1 MMSDRKERAD
11 MKKINQKQ
19 FNNNDYLT
27 RLNMSD
33 APRDV
38 RMQWLCRIIDNEMAK
53 NVDEIDME
61 LVNECQEEL
70 AELMAE
76 ERTERFAGQD
86 ASTSAESEYAGNLS
100 SRGRTHAKGHT
111 ACYAKKRIR
120 LASLI
125 AAVVILASFASLS
138 VVASFKGYA
147 SAFEYV
153 SAMAKDLFNMNDGEM
168 VEDGNITIIKNG
180 EYTNYTSIEQMV
192 QEEKL
197 DIMYPTNLPDGLE
210 IEKIIMVD
218 LEDGKTSI
226 EFIFSN
232 IKTSLLINN
241 YYSIKQE
248 DLESNNSSIL
258 KTNCSTFYMVKKDI
272 TYHGI
277 CYKGNNE
284 YLINSDNYDLLIT
297 LIYALAGENS

>member
-38 RMQWLCRIIDNEMAK
+38 RMQWLCKIIDNEMAK

-153 SAMAKDLFNMNDGEM
+153 SAMAQALFNMNDGEV
-168 VEDGNITIIKNG
+168 VEDGDITVIRNGNTERYSSIKDFVDECN
-180 EYTNYTSIEQMV
+180 
-192 QEEKL
+192 L
-197 DIMYPTNLPDGLE
+197 DIMYPTNLPEGLT
-210 IEKIIMVD
+210 IQNVVMVD
-218 LEDGKTSI
+218 LGDNKLSVEFVFNDTNISI
-226 EFIFSN
+226 
-232 IKTSLLINN
+232 LINN
-241 YYSIKQE
+241 YHSTNQE
-248 DLESNNSSIL
+248 DLKNNNYSIL
-258 KTNCSTFYMVKKDI
+258 KTECGVFCVIKKDMI
-272 TYHGI
+272 YQGI
-277 CYKGNNE
+277 CYKDNNE
-284 YLINSDNYDLLIT
+284 YIVSADNYDYLTT
-297 LIYALAGENS
+297 LINLLTGESS

>member
-38 RMQWLCRIIDNEMAK
+38 RMQWLCKIIDNEMAK

-138 VVASFKGYA
+138 VVASSKGYA

-197 DIMYPTNLPDGLE
+197 DIMYPDKLPDDIRITEIIITNLKNERISVDFNFNCSEIDLFIYNEYTIKHESLE
-210 IEKIIMVD
+210 NKGYTIVDSHCEPFYIIEKKQKYQAVCHLENKEYIIIAKNYND
-218 LEDGKTSI
+218 LDTI
-226 EFIFSN
+226 
-232 IKTSLLINN
+232 
-241 YYSIKQE
+241 
-248 DLESNNSSIL
+248 
-258 KTNCSTFYMVKKDI
+258 
-272 TYHGI
+272 
-277 CYKGNNE
+277 
-284 YLINSDNYDLLIT
+284 INSLT
-297 LIYALAGENS
+297 GAKQ

>member
-11 MKKINQKQ
+11 MKKNNQKQ

-38 RMQWLCRIIDNEMAK
+38 RMQWLCKIIDNEMAK

-138 VVASFKGYA
+138 VVALSKGYA
-147 SAFEYV
+147 SAFDYV
-153 SAMAKDLFNMNDGEM
+153 SAMAKDLFNMNDGET

-180 EYTNYTSIEQMV
+180 EHTNYTSVEQMV
-192 QEEKL
+192 REEKL
-197 DIMYPTNLPDGLE
+197 DIMYPKDLPDELE
-210 IEKIIMVD
+210 IDEV
-218 LEDGKTSI
+218 
-226 EFIFSN
+226 IFTTTN
-232 IKTSLLINN
+232 DNWVVYFVINN
-241 YYSIKQE
+241 KEIDFSIKNFYSIKE
-248 DLESNNSSIL
+248 EALKNNTHEVIRFGEFVYYLMEKNTSYQAICHTNDKEYIV
-258 KTNCSTFYMVKKDI
+258 KTN
-272 TYHGI
+272 
-277 CYKGNNE
+277 
-284 YLINSDNYDLLIT
+284 NYDYLEALIAS
-297 LIYALAGENS
+297 LGEG

>member
-138 VVASFKGYA
+138 VVASSKGYA

-192 QEEKL
+192 REEKL
-197 DIMYPTNLPDGLE
+197 DIMYPDMLPDGLE
-210 IEKIIMVD
+210 IDKVMMVD
-218 LEDGKTSI
+218 LVDNKARVS
-226 EFIFSN
+226 FIFNNEN
-232 IKTSLLINN
+232 ISILINN
-241 YYSIKQE
+241 YYSTNQE
-248 DLESNNSSIL
+248 YLKKNNHSIIE
-258 KTNCSTFYMVKKDI
+258 TTYGIFYVTKKNI
-272 TYHGI
+272 TYQGI
-277 CYKGNNE
+277 CYGEKYE
-284 YLINSDNYDLLIT
+284 YIIFANDYDHLVSLINSL
-297 LIYALAGENS
+297 GGKNS

>member
-138 VVASFKGYA
+138 VVASSKGYA

-168 VEDGNITIIKNG
+168 VEDDNITIIKNG
-180 EYTNYTSIEQMV
+180 EYTNYTSVEQMV
-192 QEEKL
+192 REEKL
-197 DIMYPTNLPDGLE
+197 DIMYPTNLPDDIRITE
-210 IEKIIMVD
+210 IVITNTANGDISVNFK
-218 LEDGKTSI
+218 
-226 EFIFSN
+226 FSN
-232 IKTSLLINN
+232 NDVIMFINSC
-241 YYSIKQE
+241 Y
-248 DLESNNSSIL
+248 
-258 KTNCSTFYMVKKDI
+258 TVKKEDI
-272 TYHGI
+272 ESFLHIVQNKAGDAFYI
-277 CYKGNNE
+277 LLRDACYQAVCHKANKE
-284 YLINSDNYDLLIT
+284 YVILANSYTDIDIIINSLT
-297 LIYALAGENS
+297 E

>member
-38 RMQWLCRIIDNEMAK
+38 RMQWLCKIIDNEMAK

-111 ACYAKKRIR
+111 ACYVKKRIR
-120 LASLI
+120 LAVLLAAVFLI
-125 AAVVILASFASLS
+125 AALAGLT
-138 VVASFKGYA
+138 VVASSKGYA

-153 SAMAKDLFNMNDGEM
+153 SAMAKDLFNMNDGET
-168 VEDGNITIIKNG
+168 VEDDNITIIKNG
-180 EYTNYTSIEQMV
+180 EYTNYTSVEQMV
-192 QEEKL
+192 REEKL
-197 DIMYPTNLPDGLE
+197 DIMYPKDLPDELE
-210 IEKIIMVD
+210 IDEVIFTTTNDNWVIDFVTKNSETY
-218 LEDGKTSI
+218 LSI
-226 EFIFSN
+226 KN
-232 IKTSLLINN
+232 V
-241 YYSIKQE
+241 YSIKDDE
-248 DLESNNSSIL
+248 LKNNASEIVSYDQYIFYIIQKDASYQAICHTNDKEYIV
-258 KTNCSTFYMVKKDI
+258 KTN
-272 TYHGI
+272 
-277 CYKGNNE
+277 
-284 YLINSDNYDLLIT
+284 NYDYLEALIAS
-297 LIYALAGENS
+297 LGEG

>member
-138 VVASFKGYA
+138 VVASSKGYA

-153 SAMAKDLFNMNDGEM
+153 SAMAKNLFNMNDGEM

-180 EYTNYTSIEQMV
+180 EHTNYTSIEQMV

-197 DIMYPTNLPDGLE
+197 DIMYPTNLPYD
-210 IEKIIMVD
+210 IKITEVVITDLANGKFSVD
-218 LEDGKTSI
+218 
-226 EFIFSN
+226 FNF
-232 IKTSLLINN
+232 
-241 YYSIKQE
+241 
-248 DLESNNSSIL
+248 NSSQIDL
-258 KTNCSTFYMVKKDI
+258 FIYSDYTVNQETVEAFTYTVKSQAGDTFYIILRDTCYQAVCHKANREYVILANSYTDI
-272 TYHGI
+272 DI
-277 CYKGNNE
+277 M
-284 YLINSDNYDLLIT
+284 INSLT
-297 LIYALAGENS
+297 E

>member
-38 RMQWLCRIIDNEMAK
+38 RMQWLCKIIDNEMAK

-138 VVASFKGYA
+138 VVASSKGYA

-153 SAMAKDLFNMNDGEM
+153 SAMAKNLFNMNDGEM

-192 QEEKL
+192 REEKL
-197 DIMYPTNLPDGLE
+197 DIMYPTNLPDDIRITE
-210 IEKIIMVD
+210 IVITNLTTGNISVNFKFNNSDINLFVYNNNTVNQEA
-218 LEDGKTSI
+218 
-226 EFIFSN
+226 
-232 IKTSLLINN
+232 IKTFTHTIQNK
-241 YYSIKQE
+241 IG
-248 DLESNNSSIL
+248 D
-258 KTNCSTFYMVKKDI
+258 TFYVQDA
-272 TYHGI
+272 
-277 CYKGNNE
+277 CYQAVCHKSNKE
-284 YLINSDNYDLLIT
+284 YIILTQSYINLTIIINSIS
-297 LIYALAGENS
+297 E